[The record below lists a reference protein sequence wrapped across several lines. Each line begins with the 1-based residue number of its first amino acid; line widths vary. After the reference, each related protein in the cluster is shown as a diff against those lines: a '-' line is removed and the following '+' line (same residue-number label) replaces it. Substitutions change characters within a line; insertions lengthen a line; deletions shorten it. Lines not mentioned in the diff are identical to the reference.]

1 LVPECQSRQAH
12 HKTLSALHKTQ
23 NNMKTYKITHKSWFN
38 KAVKE
43 FVDAPTTRQAIDEL
57 GQGVVEIINYLQK
70 EGELGDPKAGWSE
83 FINDRISDIDGE
95 LEGMDAPQYVQEAS
109 GQMKK
114 FWKGV
119 DKVLELYCCQLLMTD
134 EDVEEEVE
142 GPEIMEAF
150 SGSHHRCYH
159 SAMIEILEILYKWM
173 EVYLKDGTYLVIHR
187 GGTN

>member
-1 LVPECQSRQAH
+1 LASEKPQS
-12 HKTLSALHKTQ
+12 
-23 NNMKTYKITHKSWFN
+23 NMNTHKITEDCYIEG
-38 KAVKE
+38 VIEE
-43 FVDAPTTRQAIDEL
+43 FLDAPTTRQAIDEL

-83 FINDRISDIDGE
+83 FINDRISDIDRE

-150 SGSHHRCYH
+150 SGSDHRCYH